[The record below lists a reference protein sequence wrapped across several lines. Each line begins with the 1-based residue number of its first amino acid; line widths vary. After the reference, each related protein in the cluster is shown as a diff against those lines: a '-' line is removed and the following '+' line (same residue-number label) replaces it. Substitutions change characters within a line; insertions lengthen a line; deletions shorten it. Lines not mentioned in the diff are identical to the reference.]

1 MRVRSPS
8 LVACRPARSLAR
20 FWRCDKGV
28 NAIEFA
34 FVVPLVIAILLATL
48 QVGVIFMAQAYL
60 NEVAEQ
66 GARIVLTNQA
76 PNSDPSASVNQAN
89 FKTAICGNVAALF
102 NCSNL
107 IVQLQQAP
115 SSASNI
121 LAAMPTFDANGN
133 LTQPTSYDI
142 YPAPTKMLLIVMYQW
157 PVIGGPLGLN
167 FGSLGNGTYLLVST
181 QVFQIEPPT

>member
-1 MRVRSPS
+1 MPVRSPS
-8 LVACRPARSLAR
+8 FLASRPARALAR

-48 QVGVIFMAQAYL
+48 QVGVIFIAQAYL
-60 NEVAEQ
+60 NEVSET
-66 GARIVLTNQA
+66 GARTVLTNQA
-76 PNSDPSASVNQAN
+76 NGLTQAQ
-89 FKTAICGNVAALF
+89 FRSAICANVTALF
-102 NCSNL
+102 NCSNM
-107 IVQLQQAP
+107 IVQLTQAP
-115 SSASNI
+115 TNAANM
-121 LAAMPTFDANGN
+121 LTAMPQFDASGN
-133 LTQPTSYDI
+133 LIQPTTYNI
-142 YPAPTKMLLIVMYQW
+142 FAAPTKMLLIVMYQW